1 MKRENDLREKVKKK
15 MIIIEFKKK
24 ISREKTLTMMQYRIF
39 LSLKNKNTQKL
50 KKMIMRNMIRKA
62 KQIKRVK
69 ALLKWNMLVLK
80 KSEMIK

>member
-1 MKRENDLREKVKKK
+1 

>member
-1 MKRENDLREKVKKK
+1 

-80 KSEMIK
+80 KSEMIKQKKRTIFWKMS